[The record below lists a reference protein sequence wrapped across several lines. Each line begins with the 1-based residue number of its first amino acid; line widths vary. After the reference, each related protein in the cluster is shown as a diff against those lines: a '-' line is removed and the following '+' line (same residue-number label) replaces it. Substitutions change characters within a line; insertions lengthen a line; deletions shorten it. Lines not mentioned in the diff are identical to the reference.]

1 MGKAAWFSRLV
12 AVFQGRA
19 VHGFDLTSGPHPDH
33 RQRTRQTARGRPTF
47 AKSDRDPDSSCV
59 KIKRTRSIA
68 TDHDGITQRFRD
80 RLDWALLREA
90 GVRFCRLEL
99 GGGTERGVVGGQGGS
114 MRIALLSD
122 IHANR
127 EAFAACLAHAESA
140 RVDRYVFLGDYVG
153 YGADPGW
160 AIDTVKAYVERGAVA
175 VLGNHDAAIGVSQRM
190 STSAEIAL
198 AWTRTRLDWSQRDF
212 LARLPLRVEEEER
225 LYVHANAWA
234 PDKWGYIFGPVEA
247 ARSLQATACRL
258 SFCGHVHVPQLYH
271 VAPTA
276 KVGAFA
282 PMAGKVTLLL
292 QRRWLAV
299 LGSVGQPRDGVPAAA
314 YAIFDTARSDLL
326 FLRVPYDIAAAAAKV
341 RAAGL
346 PLILSQRLELGY

>member
-1 MGKAAWFSRLV
+1 
-12 AVFQGRA
+12 
-19 VHGFDLTSGPHPDH
+19 
-33 RQRTRQTARGRPTF
+33 
-47 AKSDRDPDSSCV
+47 
-59 KIKRTRSIA
+59 
-68 TDHDGITQRFRD
+68 
-80 RLDWALLREA
+80 
-90 GVRFCRLEL
+90 
-99 GGGTERGVVGGQGGS
+99 

-127 EAFAACLAHAESA
+127 EAFAACLAHAEGA
-140 RVDRYVFLGDYVG
+140 GVDRYVFLGDYVG

-160 AIDTVKAYVERGAVA
+160 AIDTVKAYVERGALA
-175 VLGNHDAAIGVSQRM
+175 ILGNHDAAIGVPQRM

-198 AWTRTRLDWSQRDF
+198 AWTRTRLDWSQREF
-212 LARLPLRVEEEER
+212 LARLPLRIEEDER

-234 PDKWGYIFGPVEA
+234 PDQWGYIFGSAEA
-247 ARSLQATACRL
+247 GRSLQATTCRL

-271 VAPTA
+271 LTPSA

-282 PMAGKVTLLL
+282 PVTGKAIPLLL

-314 YAIFDTARSDLL
+314 YAIFDTQRSDLL
-326 FLRVPYDIAAAAAKV
+326 FLRVPYDIAAAAGKI

>member
-1 MGKAAWFSRLV
+1 LA
-12 AVFQGRA
+12 
-19 VHGFDLTSGPHPDH
+19 
-33 RQRTRQTARGRPTF
+33 F
-47 AKSDRDPDSSCV
+47 APSDRDPDSSWG
-59 KIKRTRSIA
+59 KFKRTRSIA

-80 RLDWALLREA
+80 RLDSALLHQA
-90 GVRFCRLEL
+90 HVRFCRLEV
-99 GGGTERGVVGGQGGS
+99 GGGTERGVVGREGGF

-175 VLGNHDAAIGVSQRM
+175 VLGNHDAAIGVPQRM

-198 AWTRTRLDWSQRDF
+198 AWTRPRLDWSQRDF
-212 LARLPLRVEEEER
+212 LARLPLRIEEGER

-247 ARSLQATACRL
+247 ARSLRATACRL
-258 SFCGHVHVPQLYH
+258 SFCGHVHVPQLYD
-271 VAPTA
+271 VTPTA

-282 PMAGKVTLLL
+282 PVAGKAIPLLL
-292 QRRWLAV
+292 PRRWLAV
-299 LGSVGQPRDGVPAAA
+299 LGSVGQARDGVPAAA
-314 YAIFDTARSDLL
+314 YAIFDTERSDLL
-326 FLRVPYDIAAAAAKV
+326 FLRVPYDVAAAAAKV

-346 PLILSQRLELGY
+346 PLILSQRLEQGY

>member
-1 MGKAAWFSRLV
+1 
-12 AVFQGRA
+12 
-19 VHGFDLTSGPHPDH
+19 
-33 RQRTRQTARGRPTF
+33 
-47 AKSDRDPDSSCV
+47 
-59 KIKRTRSIA
+59 
-68 TDHDGITQRFRD
+68 
-80 RLDWALLREA
+80 
-90 GVRFCRLEL
+90 
-99 GGGTERGVVGGQGGS
+99 

-140 RVDRYVFLGDYVG
+140 GADRYVFLGDYVG

-175 VLGNHDAAIGVSQRM
+175 VLGNHDAAIGAPRRM
-190 STSAEIAL
+190 SASAEIAL
-198 AWTRTRLDWSQRDF
+198 EWTRTRLDSSQREF
-212 LARLPLRVEEEER
+212 LARLPLCIEEDER

-234 PDKWGYIFGPVEA
+234 PDRWGYILGPTEA
-247 ARSLQATACRL
+247 RQSLQATACRL

-271 VAPTA
+271 ITPRAEI
-276 KVGAFA
+276 GAFA
-282 PMAGKVTLLL
+282 PVAGKPIPLPVL

-314 YAIFDTARSDLL
+314 YALFDTERSELL
-326 FLRVPYDIAAAAAKV
+326 LLRVPYDVAAAAGKV

-346 PLILSQRLELGY
+346 PLILSQRLQSGY